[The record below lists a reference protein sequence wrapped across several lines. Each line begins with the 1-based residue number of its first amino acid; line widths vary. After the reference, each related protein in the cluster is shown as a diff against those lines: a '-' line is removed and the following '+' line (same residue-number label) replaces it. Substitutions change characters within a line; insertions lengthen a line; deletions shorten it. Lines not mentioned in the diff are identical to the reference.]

1 MLNAQFS
8 MFSEGAGNV
17 QSIAADQ
24 FRITDSYELIT
35 VYCLL
40 FTIYWLLFTDYC
52 VYANYFQ
59 TLL

>member
-1 MLNAQFS
+1 

-35 VYCLL
+35 IYYLLFTAYYLL
-40 FTIYWLLFTDYC
+40 FTIYW
-52 VYANYFQ
+52 
-59 TLL
+59 